1 MAAGCPQRYRGVVLD
16 RFAQLVAVPPEVSR
30 DAVLREDARAIDL
43 CWNALNLE
51 NTDWRR
57 GWERAW

>member
-1 MAAGCPQRYRGVVLD
+1 VFE
-16 RFAQLVAVPPEVSR
+16 RFAELLPVPARVTR
-30 DAVLREDARAIDL
+30 KAVLRGDPHALDL

-51 NTDWRR
+51 NTSWWR